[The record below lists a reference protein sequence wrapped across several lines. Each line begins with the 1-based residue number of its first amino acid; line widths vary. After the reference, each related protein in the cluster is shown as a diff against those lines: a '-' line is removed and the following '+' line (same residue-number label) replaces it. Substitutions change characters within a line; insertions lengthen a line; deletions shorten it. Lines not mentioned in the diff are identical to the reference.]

1 LLGYALGSTWHT
13 VSHYVSVGSYVFVAL
28 VVLAAAGLIA
38 YRLRELR
45 REAAAAPPARHE
57 T

>member
-1 LLGYALGSTWHT
+1 M
-13 VSHYVSVGSYVFVAL
+13 GSYVFVAL
-28 VVLAAAGLIA
+28 VVIAAAGLIA

-45 REAAAAPPARHE
+45 REAAASPARHE

>member
-1 LLGYALGSTWHT
+1 
-13 VSHYVSVGSYVFVAL
+13 VFVIL
-28 VVLAAAGLIA
+28 VVMVLAGLIA
-38 YRLRELR
+38 YRLREMR